1 MTQGKILTKQVL
13 LLFAFLAVQ
22 SLVMAQ
28 KKYALTVDSAVT
40 LAFNNVA
47 ELKNL
52 RIDSLLQ
59 YQKNREITG
68 SALPQINGN
77 ISGQHFFDIPV
88 TVLPDFLSPSIYG
101 VLSNEGVKD
110 GNGNAIQMP
119 SSFGTI
125 PAQFGVPWTM
135 SAGITV
141 SQLLF
146 QPDVFVGLKARS
158 TSMKYVS
165 GNIQVMKDSVK
176 SNVYRS
182 YYAVVIAQKRLN
194 FLTDGLKRLEKL
206 YADQQVMFKNGFI
219 EKLDLDK
226 TEVSLNN
233 LKTTEQQVKNGV
245 GLGYAALKFA
255 LGLSQKDELQLL
267 DTLSSETIKKGVLD
281 IDNAAYE
288 DRPEIRLLNSVK
300 ELQELDVQRNKLQ
313 YIPTVSA
320 FWNFSKNAQRQQ
332 FDFFGKGDWFSTNLV
347 GVNISLPIWNGG
359 QREAK
364 IKQAKL
370 NLDKTNNTIGQ
381 VKQVIDLQKEIAK
394 VTLINT
400 LSSLDI
406 QERNTALA
414 ERVYNLTKKKYEQ
427 GLGSSFEVLQVEQ
440 SLQDAQNNYFQSLY
454 DAIVAKVG
462 LLKATGKL

>member
-1 MTQGKILTKQVL
+1 
-13 LLFAFLAVQ
+13 
-22 SLVMAQ
+22 
-28 KKYALTVDSAVT
+28 
-40 LAFNNVA
+40 
-47 ELKNL
+47 
-52 RIDSLLQ
+52 
-59 YQKNREITG
+59 
-68 SALPQINGN
+68 
-77 ISGQHFFDIPV
+77 
-88 TVLPDFLSPSIYG
+88 
-101 VLSNEGVKD
+101 
-110 GNGNAIQMP
+110 
-119 SSFGTI
+119 
-125 PAQFGVPWTM
+125 
-135 SAGITV
+135 
-141 SQLLF
+141 
-146 QPDVFVGLKARS
+146 
-158 TSMKYVS
+158 
-165 GNIQVMKDSVK
+165 
-176 SNVYRS
+176 
-182 YYAVVIAQKRLN
+182 
-194 FLTDGLKRLEKL
+194 
-206 YADQQVMFKNGFI
+206 MFKNGFI